1 MRNYYQPE
9 VVEVAHSGTMNRV
22 LRQAYMLIALSMI
35 PTIIGAF
42 ISVQTGVIF
51 NLMLGSPILFF
62 VGYMALFYGLVFA
75 IEANKTTGV
84 GVLLMLGLTFV
95 MGLLLGPLL
104 TLALQ
109 TGNGWKYIGVAAGG
123 TMALFVALAALGSDA
138 TKNFSSLGK
147 YLGATAIALM
157 VTIVL
162 NVIFLKLPVINLL
175 LSMVIIPFSGAII
188 LYRINSVVRGGEN
201 NYITVALDVYIAL
214 YNIFSS
220 LLRLI
225 LTFANND

>member
-1 MRNYYQPE
+1 MNNYYQPN
-9 VVEVAHSGTMNRV
+9 VVQHAQSGTMNRV

-42 ISVQTGVIF
+42 ISVKTGLIF
-51 NLMLGSPILFF
+51 NLMLTSPLLFF
-62 VGYMALFYGLVFA
+62 VGYMAVFYGLTFA

-84 GVLLMLGLTFV
+84 GVVLMLALTFI

-104 TLALQ
+104 TVALSTAQ
-109 TGNGWKYIGVAAGG
+109 GWKYIGVAAGG
-123 TMALFVALAALGSDA
+123 TMALFLALSALGSDA

-147 YLGATAIALM
+147 YLGATAIALL

-162 NVIFLKLPVINLL
+162 NVVFLKLPMINLL
-175 LSMVIIPFSGAII
+175 LSMLIIPFSGAII
-188 LYRINSVVRGGEN
+188 LYRVNSVVRGGEN
-201 NYITVALDVYIAL
+201 NYITVALDIYIAL
-214 YNIFSS
+214 YNIFSA

-225 LTFANND
+225 LAFANND